1 MGSQNQTS
9 LMWDRWTVKLDYIVW
24 YSKPCETF
32 CILMLAG
39 YPCRLWNFKLV
50 FWLSNYLSV
59 QCLKLSS
66 VLTMRNN
73 RLWKCIFVTIFN
85 SLILYVKICTQ
96 YTYLDDFVLWACVHC
111 KPAKKPIIYSPK
123 RFCSSK
129 NYIIKPNFNRFMWT
143 I

>member
-39 YPCRLWNFKLV
+39 YPCRYWNFKLV

-73 RLWKCIFVTIFN
+73 RLWKCIFVTIFTN
-85 SLILYVKICTQ
+85 VIVSYYLSKYVHNIPIWMILFSGPVYTANLLTNLLFILQKGFVVVKI
-96 YTYLDDFVLWACVHC
+96 
-111 KPAKKPIIYSPK
+111 I
-123 RFCSSK
+123 
-129 NYIIKPNFNRFMWT
+129 
-143 I
+143 